1 MPTYL
6 LEIDLSAKNTFEH
19 FTQVIKTLSITPS
32 DSNTH
37 SELSEPDSVGL
48 THDPVESGIIVIHS
62 HTLATL
68 TKILEPHLP
77 HFPIAPK
84 ITRTSEKGVYDPA
97 GYPVQQLLIYVP
109 LNSGSDDSTN
119 ANGNGNEDGGETK
132 IQQLKTIFDVRSIQL
147 ERKDKISGMR
157 QGEIVTPTSSLSSPV
172 FSSEMQYEG
181 QKCRVWSIWLT
192 WVAAKE
198 RYHVGHDDAKIGG
211 VGREKESLAEQ
222 IDWENMGVFGWE
234 ERNWMFTSF
243 GEFLAKDQK
252 SCVMM

>member
-6 LEIDLSAKNTFEH
+6 LEIDLSAKDTFEH
-19 FTQVIKTLSITPS
+19 FTQVIKTLSTTPS
-32 DSNTH
+32 DSDTH
-37 SELSEPDSVGL
+37 SELSETDSVGL
-48 THDPVESGIIVIHS
+48 RHDPVESGIIVTHS

-77 HFPIAPK
+77 YFPITPK
-84 ITRTSEKGVYDPA
+84 ITQTSEKGVYDPA

-109 LNSGSDDSTN
+109 LNSGSDASAN
-119 ANGNGNEDGGETK
+119 ANDNGNEDGGETK
-132 IQQLKTIFDVRSIQL
+132 IQKLKTIFDVRSIQL

-157 QGEIVTPTSSLSSPV
+157 QGEIVSSPV

-198 RYHVGHDDAKIGG
+198 RYHEGRDDGKSGG
-211 VGREKESLAEQ
+211 VGEEKESLTEQ